1 MSSILERFKRNIT
14 GSDDRI
20 TDYTDNISSR
30 GDFSRISNIQAVINS
45 WNNILLTPL
54 RTYIANPEY
63 GSNLYK
69 YIFDPA
75 DDITIDGIKDE
86 IQTRLM
92 MYDNRA
98 LLTNI
103 EITFM
108 QDGHGFI
115 VDIDLTYDDEESSL
129 AVEISKETML
139 KLEE

>member
-1 MSSILERFKRNIT
+1 MASILKRFKKNIT

-20 TDYTDNISSR
+20 TDYIDNISSR

-115 VDIDLTYDDEESSL
+115 VDIDLTYDDEESSM